1 MNFAKRNDTDLF
13 FIKKRMKF
21 AFNSV
26 LRLTMIIIATVK
38 LIACEGG
45 KTENDLTADLIV
57 KLTLHLPVEMS
68 LL

>member
-1 MNFAKRNDTDLF
+1 
-13 FIKKRMKF
+13 
-21 AFNSV
+21 
-26 LRLTMIIIATVK
+26 MIIIATVK